1 MEATL
6 QSPFGQ
12 TVLESGVVTIGSTP
26 DNRLVVHDAKVSPH
40 HAILRPTEQGYTI
53 TDLGTAEG
61 TFVNDQRLEPTV
73 PRLLTAGDRI
83 RIGESVFTS
92 EVHEGA
98 ALVAGQG
105 SHPEEEPAVLAAS
118 SEHTDYSTSA
128 QLPSAPPTQ
137 TQYGSVPL
145 QEYAPPLPQWPEYA
159 AQQPYPPMPPQ
170 PLMSASP
177 NRFCSQCGTLLAPN
191 ALSCSTCGKH
201 IAEPSSP
208 VPTQWGSSPYGVPA
222 GISYAVPSQQGDM
235 GVATRTRPLGVTI
248 LAVLVGIQGIDWVL
262 TFLGNLGTA
271 NSVALVIIGILA
283 VVTLAVAMGLWT
295 LRHWAFGGAIALEII
310 YLLLAIGLSRS
321 PDPITFIE
329 RVIIEVVIPLAV
341 LICLFAVR
349 NLRAA
354 IRGK

>member
-12 TVLESGVVTIGSTP
+12 TVPESGVVTIGSTP

-61 TFVNDQRLEPTV
+61 TFVNDQRLEPAV

-83 RIGESVFTS
+83 RIGERVFRIRIGGERVFTS

-105 SHPEEEPAVLAAS
+105 SHPEEEPAILAAS
-118 SEHTDYSTSA
+118 SEHTDYGTSA

-159 AQQPYPPMPPQ
+159 AQQSYPPMPPQ
-170 PLMSASP
+170 PLM
-177 NRFCSQCGTLLAPN
+177 
-191 ALSCSTCGKH
+191 
-201 IAEPSSP
+201 
-208 VPTQWGSSPYGVPA
+208 V
-222 GISYAVPSQQGDM
+222 
-235 GVATRTRPLGVTI
+235 TRTRPSGVTVLAI
-248 LAVLVGIQGIDWVL
+248 LVSIQGVDWVL
-262 TFLGNLGTA
+262 TVLLNLGRV
-271 NSVALVIIGILA
+271 NPVALVIIGILA

-295 LRHWAFGGAIALEII
+295 LRHWAFWGAIALEII
-310 YLLLAIGLSRS
+310 YLLLASGLPRS
-321 PDPITFIE
+321 PDLATFIE

-349 NLRAA
+349 NVRAA